1 MNLVIGVDFGS
12 DSARAVVVDVK
23 DGHKV
28 GEGLCEYP
36 RWKENRYC
44 DSSKGMFRQHPQDYI
59 DALERCV
66 KAALKDAGPEAGELV
81 KAISIDTTGST
92 PCPVDE
98 NGTALAL
105 LPEFQDNPNAM
116 FYLWKDHTAI
126 AEAIEINEA
135 LKDFEGEDYTRFQ
148 GTYSSEWY
156 WAKILHGI
164 RTDKHVR
171 ARAYSWVEHCDWI
184 PAMLTGQTKPD
195 TMYRCSCAAGHKAL
209 WHSDFGGLPANECLG
224 GVDPYLAKVI
234 ERYTKEPQTSVY
246 PVGTITREW
255 AKRLKLNDNVV
266 VGGSSLDAH
275 AGAVGAGIKPRT
287 LVKVVGTSTV
297 DMLVNTRED
306 LRGSDLKDCCGQA
319 ENSIIPGYI
328 GMEAGQAAFGDIYSW
343 FRRLLMW
350 PVETMA
356 QQMTADD
363 ENREAWIDRMHKD
376 LLNQLCLEAMKRED
390 DENLIVLDWFN
401 GRRYPLINE
410 SIKGAV
416 SGLTLGTD
424 AVSLF
429 RSIILA
435 TVFGSRR
442 IFDSFITRG
451 IKIDEVITVGGIAKH
466 SPLVMQMM
474 ADVLKRPI
482 KVSKSEQAC
491 AQGAAM
497 YAAVAAGLYPDLLA
511 AQEHMVEG
519 FERIYT
525 PDETMFGKYDI
536 LYKKYLSLGRHI
548 EQMQGDMQ
556 SF

>member
-1 MNLVIGVDFGS
+1 MDLVIGVDFGS

-23 DGHKV
+23 DGRKV
-28 GEGLCEYP
+28 GEGFCEYLK
-36 RWKENRYC
+36 WKKNQYC

-59 DALERCV
+59 DALEQCV
-66 KAALKDAGPEAGELV
+66 KAALADAGPKTGDMV
-81 KAISIDTTGST
+81 RGISVDTTGST

-98 NGTALAL
+98 NGTPLAL
-105 LPEFQDNPNAM
+105 LPEFRNNPNAM

-135 LKDFEGEDYTRFQ
+135 LRDFEGEDYTRFQ

-156 WAKILHGI
+156 WAKILHGV
-164 RTDKHVR
+164 RTDEQVR
-171 ARAYSWVEHCDWI
+171 ARAFSWVEHCDWI
-184 PAMLTGQTKPD
+184 PAMLTGQTAPE

-209 WHSDFGGLPANECLG
+209 WHSDFNGLPAAGCLG
-224 GVDPYLAKVI
+224 DVDPYLAAVI
-234 ERYTKEPQTSVY
+234 KRYTKEPKPAVHR
-246 PVGTITREW
+246 VGTITKEW
-255 AKRLKLNDNVV
+255 AKRLRLNEDVA

-275 AGAVGAGIKPRT
+275 AGAVGAGIKPGT

-297 DMLVNTRED
+297 DMLVDTRED

-319 ENSIIPGYI
+319 ENSIIPGYV
-328 GMEAGQAAFGDIYSW
+328 GMEAGQAAFGDIYAW

-350 PVETMA
+350 PVMEMA
-356 QQMTADD
+356 RQMRGDGINPDVYA
-363 ENREAWIDRMHKD
+363 ERMQKS
-376 LLNQLCLEAMKRED
+376 LLNQLCQEAMKRED
-390 DENLIVLDWFN
+390 DENLTVLDWFN
-401 GRRYPLINE
+401 GRRYPMINE
-410 SIKGAV
+410 SVKGAI

-424 AVSLF
+424 TVLLF

-451 IKIDEVITVGGIAKH
+451 IKIDEVIMVGGIAKR

-482 KVSKSEQAC
+482 KVAKSEQAC

-497 YAAVAAGLYPDLLA
+497 YAATAAGFYPDLLE
-511 AQEHMVEG
+511 AQKHMAES
-519 FERIYT
+519 FEKIYM
-525 PDETMFGKYDI
+525 PDEKMFNKYDI

-548 EQMQGDMQ
+548 EQIQGDM
-556 SF
+556 

>member
-1 MNLVIGVDFGS
+1 MDWVIGVDFGS
-12 DSARAVVVDVK
+12 DSARAVVVDTE
-23 DGHKV
+23 DGHKI
-28 GEGLCEYP
+28 GEGICDYP
-36 RWKENRYC
+36 RWMKNQYC
-44 DSSKGMFRQHPQDYI
+44 NPSKGMFRQHPQDYI
-59 DALERCV
+59 EALERSV
-66 KAALKDAGPEAGELV
+66 GAALKAAGPKAGERIR
-81 KAISIDTTGST
+81 AISVDTTGST

-98 NGTALAL
+98 NGTPLAL
-105 LPEFQDNPNAM
+105 LPECSDNPNAM

-126 AEAIEINEA
+126 AEAIEINDA
-135 LKDFEGEDYTRFQ
+135 LRSFEGEDYTRFQ

-156 WAKILHGI
+156 WAKILHG
-164 RTDKHVR
+164 VR
-171 ARAYSWVEHCDWI
+171 NDETVKRKAYSWVEHCDWI
-184 PAMLTGQTKPD
+184 PALLSGRTKPE

-209 WHSDFGGLPANECLG
+209 WHSDFDGLPSAICLG
-224 GVDPYLAKVI
+224 SVDPYLATMVK
-234 ERYTKEPQTSVY
+234 RYTKEPQTSVH
-246 PVGTITREW
+246 PVGKITKEW
-255 AKRLKLNDNVV
+255 AKRLGLNENVV
-266 VGGSSLDAH
+266 IGGSSLDAH
-275 AGAVGAGIKPRT
+275 AGAVGAGIKPGT

-343 FRRLLMW
+343 YRRILLW
-350 PVETMA
+350 PVKEMIR
-356 QQMTADD
+356 QMGMDSKDEERYISMMQKNLINKLCQDAVSIKDD
-363 ENREAWIDRMHKD
+363 ED
-376 LLNQLCLEAMKRED
+376 
-390 DENLIVLDWFN
+390 LIVLDWFN
-401 GRRYPLINE
+401 GRRYPMINE
-410 SIKGAV
+410 SVKGAV

-429 RSIILA
+429 RSIVLS

-451 IKIDEVITVGGIAKH
+451 IKIDEVITVGGIAKR

-474 ADVLKRPI
+474 ADVLKRTI
-482 KVSKSEQAC
+482 KVARSEQAC

-497 YAAVAAGLYPDLLA
+497 YGAVAAGIYPDLLK

-525 PDETMFGKYDI
+525 PDVKMFEKYDI

-548 EQMQGDMQ
+548 EQIQGEM
-556 SF
+556 